1 MAALQE
7 VLAVLL
13 GAESEARSE
22 IEEARNEAERS
33 VRKAKDAFSQER
45 ERRLAGAREQAKSLL
60 EMARTAADTESGQI
74 LKMGTQE
81 LDRMRE
87 RFDENIRDLVEALAA
102 EVAESCCRKARMP
115 SGGGEVP
122 PLDGALKKN

>member
-22 IEEARNEAERS
+22 IEEARNEAERT

-45 ERRLAGAREQAKSLL
+45 DRRLAGAREQAKSILDV
-60 EMARTAADTESGQI
+60 ARTAADAEGGQI
-74 LKMGTQE
+74 LQMGQQE
-81 LDRMRE
+81 LARMRE
-87 RFDENIRDLVEALAA
+87 RFDENIQNLVTSLVT
-102 EVAESCCRKARMP
+102 EVAESYGRKAKAFSGA
-115 SGGGEVP
+115 SGGPVP
-122 PLDGALKKN
+122 GTPKKG